1 MKRRIA
7 VPLVMWSLAATAAC
21 SGDHAAG
28 PSTPTCSSALA
39 SQLVL
44 AIGAYT
50 SLDPASDGGC
60 VTIAANAS
68 TLDSAEYLIVP
79 QSAAG
84 AFGQSSPFELRTA
97 SQAAAAMPAA
107 QLVEPVSSPRAVAVQ
122 FDGMLRRVG
131 RTRAA
136 RAGAAARAHPA
147 IGPAAAAVNPQPV
160 SPPAPGSLRK
170 FAVCSALDCSHFT
183 AVTARA
189 ENVGAHIAIYV
200 DTLAPAGGL
209 DSADFDTLK
218 QVFDSRLYPLDTAT
232 FGGVSDLDTNSV
244 VIVLMTGVVNKLS
257 ASANCA
263 TSGYIAGFFFPPD
276 LDTTAPIDSSNHG
289 EIFYSI
295 VADPSATLS
304 CAHSRAGVKSVLPST
319 FTHEF
324 QHMINFAQH
333 VLLRPGFQTEEG
345 WLDEGLSKYAEEIA
359 GRSYLQQGDTA
370 TFSNY
375 AFDDVYDTYQYL
387 SAPGASPLLIQY
399 DQGTLAEVG
408 ASWLFV
414 RYLVDQFG
422 DSLPH
427 KLDGTTLAG
436 SVNVATQT
444 GQSFVTSVT
453 RWALATW
460 VSDLPGFTAPPELAY
475 TSWRFRTRT
484 FASLN
489 AQDPGQF
496 PRPYPLVPT
505 MSAGSAVNLSGTLRS
520 GSGVYHRV
528 LQGPGAGAVTLLF
541 DRGPGTPLPAAVGP
555 RLSVIRI
562 R

>member
-1 MKRRIA
+1 MNARTA
-7 VPLVMWSLAATAAC
+7 LHMVVWSLTAGTAC
-21 SGDHAAG
+21 GGDHAAG
-28 PSTPTCSSALA
+28 PGAPTCSVTLSTPLTL
-39 SQLVL
+39 SV
-44 AIGAYT
+44 GAYAA
-50 SLDPASDGGC
+50 LDPASDGGC
-60 VTIAANAS
+60 VTIAANSS

-79 QSAAG
+79 QSVTG
-84 AFGQSSPFELRTA
+84 TFGLSSPFELRTA
-97 SQAAAAMPAA
+97 TLTGAATPAA
-107 QLVEPVSSPRAVAVQ
+107 QLVGPVSSPRAVAVQ

-131 RTRAA
+131 RTRVA
-136 RAGAAARAHPA
+136 RVGAAARA
-147 IGPAAAAVNPQPV
+147 GPAPGPGATALTPQPV
-160 SPPAPGSLRK
+160 SPPTPGRLRK
-170 FAVCSALDCSHFT
+170 FAVCSALDCSRFT
-183 AVTARA
+183 SVTARA
-189 ENVGAHIAIYV
+189 ENVGQHIAIYV

-209 DSADFDTLK
+209 DSADIDTLK

-232 FGGVSDLDTNSV
+232 FGGVSDIDTNSV

-257 ASANCA
+257 ARAKCA

-295 VADPSATLS
+295 VADPNATLS
-304 CAHSRAGVKSVLPST
+304 CVHSRAGVKSALPGT

-345 WLDEGLSKYAEEIA
+345 WLDEGLSKYAEELA

-370 TFSNY
+370 TFSDL

-387 SAPGASPLLIQY
+387 SATGGSPLLIQY
-399 DQGTLAEVG
+399 DQGTLAEIG

-427 KLDGTTLAG
+427 KLDGTTLTG
-436 SVNVATQT
+436 SANVAAQT
-444 GQSFVTSVT
+444 GQSFTTSVT
-453 RWALATW
+453 RWALANW
-460 VSDLPGFTAPPELAY
+460 VSDLPGLAAPPELSY
-475 TSWRFRTRT
+475 TSWQFRTRT

-489 AQDPGQF
+489 AQDPTHFQ
-496 PRPYPLVPT
+496 RPYPLVPT
-505 MSAGSAVNLSGTLRS
+505 VSLGSAVNLSGTLRS
-520 GSGVYHRV
+520 GSGVYLRA
-528 LQGPGAGAVTLLF
+528 LQGPGADAFTLKF
-541 DRGPGTPLPAAVGP
+541 DRGAGTALPVAVGP

>member
-1 MKRRIA
+1 MNRRTE
-7 VPLVMWSLAATAAC
+7 VTLMMWSLAAAAAC
-21 SGDHAAG
+21 HGDRAAG
-28 PSTPTCSSALA
+28 PATPTCSSALA
-39 SQLVL
+39 SPLVL

-60 VTIAANAS
+60 VTIAANSS

-84 AFGQSSPFELRTA
+84 TFGQSSPFELR
-97 SQAAAAMPAA
+97 AATLAAVAMPAA
-107 QLVEPVSSPRAVAVQ
+107 QWAGPVSSPRDVAVQ
-122 FDGMLRRVG
+122 FDGMLRRLG
-131 RTRAA
+131 RTRV
-136 RAGAAARAHPA
+136 AGAAARPPV
-147 IGPAAAAVNPQPV
+147 GPVRATVTPQLAA
-160 SPPAPGSLRK
+160 PPAPGTLRT
-170 FAVCSALDCSHFT
+170 FAVCSSLDCSRFT

-189 ENVGAHIAIYV
+189 KTVGQHIAIYV

-209 DSADFDTLK
+209 DSADIDTLA

-232 FGGVSDLDTNSV
+232 FGGVSDIDTNSV

-257 ASANCA
+257 ASAKCA
-263 TSGYIAGFFFPPD
+263 SSGYVAGFFFPPD
-276 LDTTAPIDSSNHG
+276 LDTAAPLDSSNHG

-295 VADPSATLS
+295 VADPNGTLS
-304 CAHSRAGVKSVLPST
+304 CTHSRAGVKSTLPGT

-345 WLDEGLSKYAEEIA
+345 WLDEGLSKYAEELA

-370 TFSNY
+370 TFSDL

-387 SAPGASPLLIQY
+387 SATGESPLLIQY
-399 DQGTLAEVG
+399 DQGTLAEIG

-422 DSLPH
+422 DSLPR

-436 SVNVATQT
+436 SANVAAQT
-444 GQSFVTSVT
+444 GQSFATSLT
-453 RWALATW
+453 RWALANW
-460 VSDLPGFTAPPELAY
+460 VSDLPGFAAPPELAY
-475 TSWRFRTRT
+475 TAWRFRTRT

-489 AQDPGQF
+489 AQDPTRF
-496 PRPYPLVPT
+496 PTPYPLVPT
-505 MSAGSAVNLSGTLRS
+505 SSAGTAVNLSGTLRS
-520 GSGVYHRV
+520 GSGVYLRA
-528 LQGPGAGAVTLLF
+528 LQGPGAGAFTLEF
-541 DRGPGTPLPAAVGP
+541 DRAGGAAFPAAVAP